1 MYKIIV
7 FQLLLVLHLNCFF
20 QTAQAMSHDKLLSQK
35 KIVLIAGPKSHGPHA
50 HEYIKTVRL
59 IKTMLDKSNMEGLT
73 SEIHLNGWP
82 EAPSTLD
89 DADLILFITD
99 GRDGH
104 LFSDVPFMTEDRMKI
119 MQKQM
124 DRGCGISLI
133 HFSTFASDHYGKKI
147 LEWGGGYF
155 DWQDDLGERNWY
167 SAIKTMESKLVF
179 QNPNHP
185 IVSGL
190 APFVLKDEFYYN
202 IRFQEGD
209 DRVQLIAE
217 VPELEGRTGSGNT
230 VAWALER
237 EDGGRGF
244 STTMGHF
251 FSNWEND
258 NFRKM
263 LLNGIVWAA
272 GAEVPMEGVEAK
284 FYKDQEVTQ
293 HLFQKSRKALILT
306 GNHHPA
312 HPWEKTSLQVKSII
326 EENTAFFVDIS
337 TNIEDLSQYDLEDY
351 DALILN
357 YANWEDP
364 KPLSDGSKKSFV
376 NYLKDGGGL
385 IVLHFANGAFHFSL
399 PNAENSDWPEY
410 RNIVSRVWDHHSDSG
425 HDKYGEFM
433 VKVSR
438 HKHPITSGV
447 EDFLTIDELYFNQK
461 GERFIEPLLTAKS
474 NITGKEEPLA
484 WVYNYGKGRVFQT
497 LLGHDVK
504 SFSVKQFRKVLS
516 NAVNWVAEENED

>member
-1 MYKIIV
+1 MNKLVLLQLLFLLFISCIIV
-7 FQLLLVLHLNCFF
+7 ETKGMNPGSIEQ
-20 QTAQAMSHDKLLSQK
+20 SR

-50 HEYIKTVRL
+50 HEYIKSVRL
-59 IKTMLDKSNMEGLT
+59 IKTMLDKSNVDKII

-82 EAPSTLD
+82 EDPSTLD
-89 DADLILFITD
+89 DAALILFISD

-104 LFSDVPFMTEDRMKI
+104 LFSDVPFMTSDRMKV

-133 HFSTFASDHYGKKI
+133 HFSTFASDEIGKKV

-155 DWQDDLGERNWY
+155 DWEDELGERNWY

-179 QNPNHP
+179 QHPNHP
-185 IVSGL
+185 IVAGL
-190 APFVLKDEFYYN
+190 EPFVLKDEFYYN

-217 VPELEGRTGSGNT
+217 VPELEGRPGSGNT
-230 VAWALER
+230 VAWSLER
-237 EDGGRGF
+237 KDGGRGF

-263 LLNGIVWAA
+263 LLNGIVWAS
-272 GAEVPMEGVEAK
+272 GAEVPSEGVEAE
-284 FYKDQEVTQ
+284 FFNDQEVTL
-293 HLFQKSRKALILT
+293 HLFQKPRKALLLT

-312 HPWEKTSLQVKSII
+312 HPWQKTSLQVKSIV

-364 KPLSDGSKKSFV
+364 NTLSDESKKSFV
-376 NYLKDGGGL
+376 NYLKEGGGL

-399 PNAENSDWPEY
+399 PNAGTSDWPEY
-410 RNIVSRVWDHHSDSG
+410 REIVSRVWDHQADSG

-433 VKVSR
+433 VNVSS

-447 EDFLTIDELYFNQK
+447 ENFSTFDELYFNQK
-461 GERFIEPLLTAKS
+461 GERPIEPLLTAKS

-484 WVYNYGKGRVFQT
+484 WVYSYDKGRVFQT
-497 LLGHDVK
+497 LLGHDAR
-504 SFSVKQFRKVLS
+504 SFSAKQFQMVLS
-516 NAVNWVAEENED
+516 NAIKWVAKENKD